1 MMRRATA
8 GLSLVEITIVVVVLG
23 ILATA
28 ALPMAEVT
36 ARRRDEL
43 ELRRVLREVR
53 TAIDR
58 FAEDRARRRPGR
70 NWHEHYPRDLD
81 ELVEARYLR
90 RVPRDP
96 MTRSREWRLI
106 GTGDPPD
113 EADLSTALPEPGEG
127 AALPGSAL
135 ALLQQA
141 PPLDGPRV
149 TGFPADPGAPTSLS
163 GGGQGWGELELTR
176 PAPGQDRQ
184 GRGPD
189 GLATLGPAGTGMRHS
204 GNLFDLRSTSSGVA
218 MDGSRYAD
226 W

>member
-58 FAEDRARRRPGR
+58 FAEDRARRRRGR

-96 MTRSREWRLI
+96 TTRLREWRLI

-113 EADLSTALPEPGEG
+113 DADLPPARPLPTGG
-127 AALPGSAL
+127 WSAGGLPGQLPTL
-135 ALLQQA
+135 AEE
-141 PPLDGPRV
+141 G
-149 TGFPADPGAPTSLS
+149 
-163 GGGQGWGELELTR
+163 
-176 PAPGQDRQ
+176 RQ
-184 GRGPD
+184 
-189 GLATLGPAGTGMRHS
+189 
-204 GNLFDLRSTSSGVA
+204 
-218 MDGSRYAD
+218 
-226 W
+226 